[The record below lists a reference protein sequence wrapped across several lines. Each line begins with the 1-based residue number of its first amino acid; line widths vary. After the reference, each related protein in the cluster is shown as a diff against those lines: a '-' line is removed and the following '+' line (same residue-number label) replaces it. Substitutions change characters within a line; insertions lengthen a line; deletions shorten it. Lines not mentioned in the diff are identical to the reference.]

1 MENCT
6 LHIHQFR
13 VELASFQHFS
23 MVPNKEIHPFEIVF
37 RIVKGYLE
45 ARKLC
50 LTAYTVA
57 DLTTSQFHSQFKL
70 TTEFTDYF
78 TSLLVNNR
86 KDPILN

>member
-23 MVPNKEIHPFEIVF
+23 MVPNKEFHPFEIVF

-45 ARKLC
+45 ARKL
-50 LTAYTVA
+50 
-57 DLTTSQFHSQFKL
+57 
-70 TTEFTDYF
+70 YF
-78 TSLLVNNR
+78 TAFNTFFNGT
-86 KDPILN
+86 KQGILPFQFFFQL